1 LLANNADVTE
11 KDDYGRTALMF
22 ASFHGHTDIVNA
34 LISGGAKGN
43 SKPDITESKI
53 MYASLVCDR
62 D

>member
-1 LLANNADVTE
+1 
-11 KDDYGRTALMF
+11 LMF
-22 ASFHGHTDIVNA
+22 ASFHGHTNIVNA

-43 SKPDITESKI
+43 SKPDITEPKI